1 MFRIVAYRIEA
12 VVAVRRTSRST
23 TMDYQIKSFV
33 VAAAVVVARD
43 SSESTVLHSLSFCNY
58 SNDQGRLTKTHA
70 AAAVAAAAVVVVA
83 VDEDD
88 ADDGG

>member
-1 MFRIVAYRIEA
+1 MFRIVACRIEA

-33 VAAAVVVARD
+33 VAAAAAQD